1 MRLRVP
7 GPTPVPPRVLQAL
20 GQQVIYHRGSE
31 FKKLLHDTA
40 AMLQPLFGTQT
51 ANPIVL
57 TSSGTGA
64 LEAVLATSLRPGDR
78 VLTLD
83 NGHWGA
89 RFGRLATSLG
99 ASVEALSSPWGGG
112 ADADAL
118 RRRLSAPDGG
128 EFVAVLVAHNDT
140 FTGAVTDLAAIGDVV
155 RETSALL
162 VVDAVSSLGCL
173 PIEADAWGL
182 DLVVSASQKGLMCPP
197 GLALVTASEKAW
209 TRIDQLA
216 PRGEYFDLRK
226 ARDMAAQ
233 GQATFTPAVNLVRA
247 LHEAL
252 TMVHEAGITETFA
265 RQARLG
271 RALAAG
277 AAELGLS
284 LYPDAD
290 VASPCVS
297 VLRTPEGVDAAKI
310 VATMRDRYGTQIA
323 GARRSPLDGTVIR
336 VGTMGYCQPDDI
348 RLDIW
353 QLAGSI
359 QEQGQEVDVAAAIAT
374 TERELEGV
382 PA

>member
-7 GPTPVPPRVLQAL
+7 GPTPVPARVLRAL
-20 GQQVIYHRGSE
+20 GEQVIYHRGAE
-31 FKKLLHDTA
+31 FKELLNDTA
-40 AMLQPLFGTQT
+40 AMLRPLFGTTT
-51 ANPIVL
+51 ADPIVL

-64 LEAVLATSLRPGDR
+64 LEAVLANSLRPGDR

-89 RFGRLATSLG
+89 RFGRLATALG
-99 ASVEALSSPWGGG
+99 ASVEAVSSPWGGG
-112 ADADAL
+112 ADAEAL

-140 FTGAVTDLAAIGDVV
+140 FTGAVTDLAAIGDIV
-155 RETSALL
+155 RDTPSLL

-173 PIEADAWGL
+173 PVEMDAWGL

-197 GLALVTASEKAW
+197 GLALVTASDKAW
-209 TRIDQLA
+209 RRIDQLD
-216 PRGEYFDLRK
+216 PRGEYFDLRR

-247 LHEAL
+247 LREAL
-252 TMVHEAGITETFA
+252 RMVHEEGLTRTFA

-277 AAELGLS
+277 VAELGLS
-284 LYPDAD
+284 LYPDAG

-297 VLRTPEGVDAAKI
+297 VLRAPEGVDAAKV
-310 VATMRDRYGTQIA
+310 VAIMRDRYDTQIA
-323 GARRSPLDGTVIR
+323 GARRSRLDGTVVRI
-336 VGTMGYCQPDDI
+336 GTMGHCGPDDI
-348 RLDIW
+348 RLDVW
-353 QLAGSI
+353 QLAGAI
-359 QEQGQEVDVAAAIAT
+359 QEQGHAVDLASAVAA
-374 TERELEGV
+374 TERALEEV
-382 PA
+382 AA

>member
-7 GPTPVPPRVLQAL
+7 GPTPVPPRVLRAL
-20 GQQVIYHRGSE
+20 GQQVIYHRSSE
-31 FKKLLHDTA
+31 FKELLHDTA
-40 AMLQPLFGTQT
+40 AMLQPLFGTT
-51 ANPIVL
+51 AANPIVL

-64 LEAVLATSLRPGDR
+64 LEAVLANSLRPGDR

-99 ASVEALSSPWGGG
+99 ASVEALSSSWGGG
-112 ADADAL
+112 ADAEAL
-118 RRRLSAPDGG
+118 RRRLSASDGG

-140 FTGAVTDLAAIGDVV
+140 FTGAVTDLAAISDVV
-155 RETSALL
+155 RDTSALL

-173 PIEADAWGL
+173 PIEVDSWGL

-209 TRIDQLA
+209 KRIDKVD
-216 PRGEYFDLRK
+216 PRGEYFDLRR

-252 TMVHEAGITETFA
+252 RMVHETGLTQTFA
-265 RQARLG
+265 RQAHLG

-277 AAELGLS
+277 VAELGMS
-284 LYPDAD
+284 LYPNADA
-290 VASPCVS
+290 ASPCVS
-297 VLRTPEGVDAAKI
+297 VLRAPEGVDAAKI

-323 GARRSPLDGTVIR
+323 GARRSRLDGTVIR
-336 VGTMGYCQPDDI
+336 IGTMGYCRPDDI
-348 RLDIW
+348 RLDVW
-353 QLAGSI
+353 QLAGAV
-359 QEQGQEVDVAAAIAT
+359 QEQGHTVDVATAIAA
-374 TERELEGV
+374 TERELEEV
-382 PA
+382 AA

>member
-20 GQQVIYHRGSE
+20 SQQVIYHRGSE
-31 FKKLLHDTA
+31 FKGLLNETA

-51 ANPIVL
+51 ASPIVL

-64 LEAVLATSLRPGDR
+64 LEAVLANSLRPGDR

-118 RRRLSAPDGG
+118 RRRLAAPDGG
-128 EFVAVLVAHNDT
+128 EFVAVLAAHNDT
-140 FTGAVTDLAAIGDVV
+140 FTGAVTDLAAIGGVV
-155 RETSALL
+155 RDTAALL

-173 PIEADAWGL
+173 PIETDAWGL

-197 GLALVTASEKAW
+197 GLALVTASDKAW
-209 TRIDQLA
+209 ARIDQVA
-216 PRGEYFDLRK
+216 ARGEYFDLRK

-233 GQATFTPAVNLVRA
+233 GQASFTPAVNLVRA

-252 TMVHEAGITETFA
+252 RMVHEAGIVETFA

-277 AAELGLS
+277 AAQLGLS

-353 QLAGSI
+353 QLAGSV
-359 QEQGQEVDVAAAIAT
+359 QEQGQAVDVAAAIAT

>member
-31 FKKLLHDTA
+31 FKELLNDTA

-51 ANPIVL
+51 ASPIVL

-64 LEAVLATSLRPGDR
+64 LEAVLANSLRPGDR

-128 EFVAVLVAHNDT
+128 EFVAVLAAHNDT

-155 RETSALL
+155 RDTSALL
-162 VVDAVSSLGCL
+162 VVDAVSSLGCM
-173 PIEADAWGL
+173 PIETDAWGL

-197 GLALVTASEKAW
+197 GLALVTASDKAW
-209 TRIDQLA
+209 TRIDQVA
-216 PRGEYFDLRK
+216 ARGEYFDLRK
-226 ARDMAAQ
+226 AREMAAQ
-233 GQATFTPAVNLVRA
+233 GQASFTPAVNLVRA

-252 TMVHEAGITETFA
+252 RMVHEAGIAETFA

-277 AAELGLS
+277 AAQLGLS

-297 VLRTPEGVDAAKI
+297 VLRTPEGIDAAKI

-348 RLDIW
+348 RLDVW
-353 QLAGSI
+353 QLAGSV
-359 QEQGQEVDVAAAIAT
+359 QEQGQDVDVAAAIAT

>member
-31 FKKLLHDTA
+31 FKELLNDTA

-51 ANPIVL
+51 ASPIVL

-64 LEAVLATSLRPGDR
+64 LEAVLANSLRPGDR

-128 EFVAVLVAHNDT
+128 EFVAVLAAHNDT

-155 RETSALL
+155 RDTSALL

-173 PIEADAWGL
+173 PIETDAWGL

-197 GLALVTASEKAW
+197 GLALVTASDKAW
-209 TRIDQLA
+209 TRIDQVA
-216 PRGEYFDLRK
+216 ARGEYFDLRK
-226 ARDMAAQ
+226 AREMAAQ
-233 GQATFTPAVNLVRA
+233 GQASFTPAVNLVRA

-252 TMVHEAGITETFA
+252 RMVHEAGIAETFA

-277 AAELGLS
+277 AAHLGLS

-297 VLRTPEGVDAAKI
+297 VLRTPKGIDAAKI

-348 RLDIW
+348 RLDVW
-353 QLAGSI
+353 QLAGSV
-359 QEQGQEVDVAAAIAT
+359 QEQGQDVDVAAAIAT